1 MVSEWPSLEAHFAYK
16 KYYQTVASKD
26 GDRSKFFPAIEKK
39 HGEKVSFWI
48 TRLKELEIT
57 KYPEQIAYLKE
68 NYGFS
73 QAHANALVM
82 YARGSTTSKKF
93 DTPATY
99 FKGLEP
105 KTRATMKAIF
115 AAVTETNNDLEL
127 VMAWNQP
134 MLRMGKAYVLGASLS
149 KNHLTLNTFSTE
161 VLEKHLK
168 KLSGY
173 EVNKHTFIVPL
184 DWKVDGPLLRSMA
197 KVQIAE
203 IKPPKG

>member
-1 MVSEWPSLEAHFAYK
+1 
-16 KYYQTVASKD
+16 VASKD

-48 TRLKELEIT
+48 TRLKELETT

-82 YARGSTTSKKF
+82 YARGSTTSKRF
-93 DTPATY
+93 DSPNNY
-99 FKGLEP
+99 FSGLDT
-105 KTRATMKAIF
+105 KTAKTMKAIF
-115 AAVTETNNDLEL
+115 AAVTAKHKGLEL

-134 MLRMGKAYVLGASLS
+134 MLRLGKDYVIGLSVS
-149 KNHLTLNTFSTE
+149 KNHIAINPFSVE
-161 VLEKHLK
+161 ALDKNLK
-168 KLSGY
+168 KLAPY
-173 EVNKHTFIVPL
+173 TVNKYTFQVPL
-184 DWKVDGPLLRSMA
+184 DWKVDATLISSLA
-197 KVQIAE
+197 KARIAE

>member
-1 MVSEWPSLEAHFAYK
+1 MSSQA
-16 KYYQTVASKD
+16 D

-39 HGEKVSFWI
+39 HGEKITAWI
-48 TRLKELEIT
+48 KRLKELET
-57 KYPEQIAYLKE
+57 DKYPEQISYLKE

-82 YARGSTTSKKF
+82 YVRGSATSKKF

-105 KTRATMKAIF
+105 KTAKTIKAIF
-115 AAVTETNNDLEL
+115 AAVTAKHKGLEL

-134 MLRMGKAYVLGASLS
+134 MLRKGKDYIIGVSVS
-149 KNHLTLNTFSTE
+149 KNHLTLNPFSGD
-161 VLEKHLK
+161 VLSLHAK
-168 KLSGY
+168 KLAPF
-173 EVNKHTFIVPL
+173 EVNKKTFQVPL
-184 DWKVDGPLLRSMA
+184 DWKVDTTLISSLA
-197 KVQIAE
+197 KARIAE

>member
-1 MVSEWPSLEAHFAYK
+1 MA
-16 KYYQTVASKD
+16 VAD

-39 HGEKVSFWI
+39 HGEKIQYWI
-48 TRLKELEIT
+48 NLLRELETT

-68 NYGFS
+68 DHGFS

-115 AAVTETNNDLEL
+115 AAITETNKELEL

-149 KNHLTLNTFSTE
+149 KNHFTLNTFSTE

-197 KVQIAE
+197 KARIAE